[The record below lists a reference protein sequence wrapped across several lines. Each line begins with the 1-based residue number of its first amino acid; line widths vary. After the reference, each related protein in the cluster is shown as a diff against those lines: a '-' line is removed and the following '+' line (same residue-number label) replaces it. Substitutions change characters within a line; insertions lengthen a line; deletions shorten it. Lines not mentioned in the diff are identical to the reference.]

1 MAKGKVKIAMIQH
14 SCGLDRNENVN
25 KAIRLIREAASK
37 GAKIICT
44 QELFA
49 TQYFCQTVDFEK
61 YDWAEPIPGPTS
73 NQIRELAMELS
84 VVIVCC
90 IFEYAMDGLY
100 FTSAVVFDA
109 DGANLGTYRK
119 HHIPEGPQYIEK
131 YYFAPGDSPYKVYH
145 SKYGTFGVLI
155 CWDQWFPEPSRI
167 LAIKGADFIFYPSII
182 GAEPDF
188 PELDTC
194 QNWIDAVKAHGI
206 HNNIY
211 IAALNRLGRED
222 ATDGSGFMS
231 FYGNSF
237 VSDPNGS
244 IIAEGCKDQDEAIVC
259 EIDFDL
265 LQKVRDKRPFLNSR
279 RVDSYE
285 EILRMHIKQ
294 S

>member
-1 MAKGKVKIAMIQH
+1 MVKGTVKIGMTQH
-14 SCGLDRNENVN
+14 ACGPDRESNRA
-25 KAIRLIREAASK
+25 KAVLLIREAAGQ

-49 TQYFCQTVDFEK
+49 TQYFCQTVDHAK
-61 YDWAEPIPGPTS
+61 YDWAEPVPGPTT
-73 NQIRELAMELS
+73 NLIKELAIELS

-90 IFEYAMDGLY
+90 VFEYAMDGLY

-119 HHIPEGPQYIEK
+119 HHIPEGPRYVEK
-131 YYFAPGDSPYKVYH
+131 YYFAPGDSDYQVFR

-155 CWDQWFPEPSRI
+155 CWDQWFPEPTRI
-167 LAIKGADFIFYPSII
+167 LALKGADFIFYPSII
-182 GAEPDF
+182 GAEPDH

-194 QNWIDAVKAHGI
+194 QNWVDAVKAHGI

-211 IAALNRLGRED
+211 TAALNRLGRED

-237 VSDPNGS
+237 VSDPYGRIVTSGS
-244 IIAEGCKDQDEAIVC
+244 RNNDEAIVC

-265 LQKVRDKRPFLNSR
+265 LEKVREKRPFLNNR
-279 RVDSYE
+279 RVDSYP
-285 EILRMHIKQ
+285 EILKIQ
-294 S
+294 ID

>member
-1 MAKGKVKIAMIQH
+1 MAKGKVTIGMIQH
-14 SCGLDRNENVN
+14 ECGIDRNANIK
-25 KAIRLIREAASK
+25 KAVELIREAASK

-49 TQYFCQTVDFEK
+49 MQYFCQTVDYAK
-61 YDWAEPIPGPTS
+61 YDWAEPIPGVTS
-73 NQIRELAMELS
+73 NIIKELAVELS

-90 IFEYAMDGLY
+90 VFEYAMDGLY

-109 DGANLGTYRK
+109 DGKNLGTYRK
-119 HHIPEGPQYIEK
+119 HHIPEGPQYVEK
-131 YYFAPGDSPYKVYH
+131 YYFAPGDSPYKVFH
-145 SKYGTFGVLI
+145 SRYGTFGVLI

-182 GAEPDF
+182 GAEPDH

-237 VSDPNGS
+237 VSDPYGRVMISGS
-244 IIAEGCKDQDEAIVC
+244 KAKDEAIVC
-259 EIDFDL
+259 EVDYDL
-265 LQKVRDKRPFLNSR
+265 LDYLREKHPFLENR
-279 RVDSYE
+279 RVDSYK
-285 EILRMHIKQ
+285 EILEMSIK
-294 S
+294 